1 MKPFLNQNNS
11 IVTMFD
17 RKRGGYNMYETMSL
31 KKISEDDDYQQLMG
45 PLRFFIPLFESHIC
59 YFVGTAYN
67 QNFPPDQ
74 IIIWD
79 ESKKRKAGI
88 VLLKGACDDL
98 KVRREFLIC
107 LVEFQVLI
115 FELYK
120 MDLILVLDDCNN
132 YFPIEIGYSGN
143 PAVVAYQSRSQPT
156 QVKITKLLLKK
167 VEDEIIDNFLKEQ
180 RKKNGTFLA
189 DWGSINKVV
198 GKIQYVIST
207 LFQDITRIELS
218 NNVYF

>member
-1 MKPFLNQNNS
+1 
-11 IVTMFD
+11 
-17 RKRGGYNMYETMSL
+17 
-31 KKISEDDDYQQLMG
+31 
-45 PLRFFIPLFESHIC
+45 
-59 YFVGTAYN
+59 
-67 QNFPPDQ
+67 
-74 IIIWD
+74 
-79 ESKKRKAGI
+79 
-88 VLLKGACDDL
+88 
-98 KVRREFLIC
+98 
-107 LVEFQVLI
+107 
-115 FELYK
+115 
-120 MDLILVLDDCNN
+120 MDLILILDDCNN